1 MTTLTQLTPLY
12 AAVLLGVAITWLWQV
27 AKSARRSLWPRLG
40 ILMPLGLTS
49 LLAAPV
55 LDVPALFGMGA
66 GLVLIAAYWP
76 VLRLRGPPRP
86 AEGGL
91 MWLLLI
97 AGLLSVSWGVQMQS
111 ANLLFGAAALT
122 LYSLALLLS
131 ATLYPKRFNVIAPNF
146 KVSPT
151 FLRRWQ
157 GAVTPAVADLELTLD
172 VNAARL
178 VNTSGHTLHL
188 AGWSPASGNAWLR
201 TRSADGELLSTLSA
215 GETVYLMPWSPM
227 RGGPHEGV
235 RLWYAREGE
244 DATYLFR
251 ADWANAWVSQGAAE
265 AGERVLN

>member
-12 AAVLLGVAITWLWQV
+12 AAVLLSVAITWLWQV
-27 AKSARRSLWPRLG
+27 AQSARKSLWPRLG
-40 ILMPLGLTS
+40 LLMPLGLAS

-76 VLRLRGPPRP
+76 VPRLRGPPRR
-86 AEGGL
+86 AEGGST
-91 MWLLLI
+91 WLLLI
-97 AGLLSVSWGVQMQS
+97 AALLWISWAVQVQSVNQLLGV
-111 ANLLFGAAALT
+111 AALT

-131 ATLYPKRFNVIAPNF
+131 ALLYPKRSSVAAPNF
-146 KVSPT
+146 KVPQT

-172 VNAARL
+172 MNAARL
-178 VNTSGHTLHL
+178 LNTSGHTLHL

-201 TRSADGELLSTLSA
+201 IRSADGKLLSTLDA
-215 GETVYLMPWSPM
+215 GETAYLMPWSPM
-227 RGGPHEGV
+227 RGGAHEGV

-251 ADWANAWVSQGAAE
+251 ADWANSWVKESAAE